1 MSWGFGLARILVL
14 AFGLILALAGLV
26 LIAVEGPALSIT
38 GIWLVG
44 IGIAFMIG
52 TLIER
57 VRYRSEATDR
67 SGAPTGPG
75 GGEPIGAQI
84 EPRFRRSDEVFIDPT
99 SSRTMRVW
107 IEIGRA
113 SCRERVYGLV

>member
-1 MSWGFGLARILVL
+1 MSWGFGAARILVL
-14 AFGLILALAGLV
+14 ALGLTMALGGLF
-26 LIAVEGPALSIT
+26 LIAVEGPAASIT
-38 GIWLVG
+38 GIWLIG
-44 IGIAFMIG
+44 IGVAFMIG

-67 SGAPTGPG
+67 SRAPTGPG
-75 GGEPIGAQI
+75 GGEPTGAPI

-107 IEIGRA
+107 VDPG
-113 SCRERVYGLV
+113 SGERRYVAEE

>member
-1 MSWGFGLARILVL
+1 MSWGFGAARLLVL
-14 AFGLILALAGLV
+14 ALGLAMVVGGLAILAYAGPV
-26 LIAVEGPALSIT
+26 GSIT
-38 GIWLVG
+38 ALCLIG

-67 SGAPTGPG
+67 SGEPHGPG
-75 GGEPIGAQI
+75 GGEPTGAPI

-107 IEIGRA
+107 IDPGSGDRRYVAED
-113 SCRERVYGLV
+113 

>member
-1 MSWGFGLARILVL
+1 MSWGFGAARILVL
-14 AFGLILALAGLV
+14 ALGLTMALGGLF
-26 LIAVEGPALSIT
+26 LIAVEGPAASIT
-38 GIWLVG
+38 GIWLIG
-44 IGIAFMIG
+44 IGVAFMIG

-67 SGAPTGPG
+67 NGAPTGPG

-84 EPRFRRSDEVFIDPT
+84 EPRFRRSDEVFVDPT

-107 IEIGRA
+107 VDPGNG
-113 SCRERVYGLV
+113 ERRYVAED

>member
-14 AFGLILALAGLV
+14 AFGLTMAVGGLF

-38 GIWLVG
+38 GLWLVG

-67 SGAPTGPG
+67 RGAPTGPG
-75 GGEPIGAQI
+75 GGEPIGARI

-107 IEIGRA
+107 IDPGNG
-113 SCRERVYGLV
+113 ERRYVAEE

>member
-14 AFGLILALAGLV
+14 AFGLTLALAGLF

-38 GIWLVG
+38 GLWLVG
-44 IGIAFMIG
+44 IGLVFMVA

-57 VRYRSEATDR
+57 VRYRSEAADR
-67 SGAPTGPG
+67 TGEPIGPG
-75 GGEPIGAQI
+75 GGEPVGATI
-84 EPRFRRSDEVFIDPT
+84 EPRFRRSDEVFVDPT

-107 IEIGRA
+107 VDPGNG
-113 SCRERVYGLV
+113 ERRYVAEE